1 MIFQNYSLFCLLC
14 SPFASPFL
22 PTEIGRHFASV
33 ITGRHSHLSPVDN
46 LSLSSFPFSLSLF
59 LSLSISPPPPLL
71 ATHCSCCLS
80 SAAKPGGTLS
90 TSSPTV
96 SHISLGPA
104 TCPSLPFPSL
114 FLSFS
119 FHFHITIATTASDP
133 RLLPPLTGGD

>member
-22 PTEIGRHFASV
+22 PIGIGRHFASI
-33 ITGRHSHLSPVDN
+33 ITDRHSHLYLLSPSLF
-46 LSLSSFPFSLSLF
+46 LSFSLSLF
-59 LSLSISPPPPLL
+59 LSLSISPSPPLL

-80 SAAKPGGTLS
+80 SAAKPGSTLS

-96 SHISLGPA
+96 AHISLGPA

-133 RLLPPLTGGD
+133 RLLPPLTNGN